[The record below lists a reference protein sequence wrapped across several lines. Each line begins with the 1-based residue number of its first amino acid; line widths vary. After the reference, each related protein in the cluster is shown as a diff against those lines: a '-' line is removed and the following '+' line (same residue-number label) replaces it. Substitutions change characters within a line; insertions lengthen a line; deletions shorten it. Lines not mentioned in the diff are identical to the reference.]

1 MPNRVEQAIV
11 RTSLPA
17 LNDINDAYPANNTP
31 SASGATNQYAA
42 QLGARVWLDGNPG
55 GVRYDSAIG
64 TLYGG
69 VFQYVKTT
77 AATTNTYA
85 KGQPVAWTDYENYV
99 VTCDFTAALV
109 GQWAGFC
116 LNTVTK
122 GQYCWIQRSGKSTVK
137 FKSPTTVATPSDG
150 DLVVIDVSTGFAD
163 VLTQS
168 GSPTY
173 LTLKAAI
180 GVAIGAI
187 SLPPTT
193 GVVLV
198 RAVNEVV

>member
-31 SASGATNQYAA
+31 SMSGATNTYAA

-55 GVRYDSAIG
+55 GVRYDSTIG

-69 VFQYVKTT
+69 KYQYVKTT
-77 AATTNTYA
+77 AATTATYIL
-85 KGQPVAWTDYENYV
+85 GRPVFWTDFENYV
-99 VTCDFTAALV
+99 VTADSSAVLV
-109 GQWAGFC
+109 GKMAGIV
-116 LNTVTK
+116 LNAVTK
-122 GQYCWIQRSGKSTVK
+122 GNYCWIQTAGKAMVL
-137 FKSPTTVATPSDG
+137 FKTGLTAATPADG
-150 DLVVIDVSTGFAD
+150 DLIVLDATTGLAD

-173 LTLKAAI
+173 LILKAAI
-180 GVAIGAI
+180 GVALAAPV
-187 SLPPTT
+187 SATASAVLLRHLP
-193 GVVLV
+193 
-198 RAVNEVV
+198 EVV

>member
-11 RTSLPA
+11 RTTLPA
-17 LNDINDAYPANNTP
+17 LNDINDSYAANNTA
-31 SASGATNQYAA
+31 SASGATNTYAA

-69 VFQYVKTT
+69 KYQYVKTT
-77 AATTNTYA
+77 AATTNTYV
-85 KGQPVAWTDYENYV
+85 KGQPVTWTDFENYV
-99 VTCDFTAALV
+99 VTSDFTAVLV
-109 GQWAGFC
+109 GKMAGVC

-122 GQYCWIQRSGKSTVK
+122 GNYCWIQTAGKATVL
-137 FKSPTTVATPSDG
+137 FKTGLTAATPADG
-150 DLVVIDVSTGFAD
+150 DLVVIDATAGQAD

-180 GVAIGAI
+180 GVALSAPVSATA
-187 SLPPTT
+187 SL
-193 GVVLV
+193 VLL
-198 RAVNEVV
+198 RHLPEVV